1 MAGPEDLSE
10 TGADA
15 GIARDFG
22 DDVRLPAAAHPSRRA
37 GGVIARLSG
46 MFSPFSRRHAAAE
59 DRPQFDLQSPLKS
72 LFALHETGNDGGEFS
87 LGHLL
92 QQAARQIEKGK
103 AALSA
108 QAHDL
113 VDAISARKSGEIS
126 LVAHS
131 LRLLIALAWAV
142 FAFRLDRAVLT
153 ALAEERMVIVTMLGT
168 MPITDAQILAR
179 VFMLLAGA
187 GVVAAFLGSWLV
199 MATGGAGNERL
210 RAKSAAF
217 GAEAADLAKAF
228 DADLNRLR
236 DQMERRPLSS
246 PDAAE
251 DLSRMHLTALEAAV
265 FFHNIQFLTTQD
277 SEEARLKFRGYL
289 NANTAPPRALGLIDI
304 APALILFF
312 LFGLGYGYHIWAP
325 TPEPTGAPVTS
336 LLKYPMAFLAV
347 LGLALVYLGVGL
359 ALDQMRGLITGR
371 AAGQARAEALDA
383 VRSGFVAGNA
393 PQIDSI
399 IRRIEDALA
408 VFKARLSGARAPGVT
423 QGAAAVS
430 RPADDDGDLPWR
442 KAPEG
447 PRFATQTFLSAPG
460 SFVAEDKNTGA
471 TKFFSR
477 TRRADTE
484 PKQSFSSAKKPP
496 WLND

>member
-1 MAGPEDLSE
+1 MAGPEDMSE

-15 GIARDFG
+15 GIVRDFG
-22 DDVRLPAAAHPSRRA
+22 DDVRLPAAAHPPRRA
-37 GGVIARLSG
+37 RGVFARLSG
-46 MFSPFSRRHAAAE
+46 MFSPFSRRRGGDE
-59 DRPQFDLQSPLKS
+59 RPEFDLESPLKS
-72 LFALHETGNDGGEFS
+72 LFAQHGGVDQGGDFA
-87 LGHLL
+87 LGQLL
-92 QQAARQIEKGK
+92 QQAARKIEDGK

-108 QAHDL
+108 QARDL
-113 VDAISARKSGEIS
+113 VDAISARRGGEIS
-126 LVAHS
+126 LIAHS

-153 ALAEERMVIVTMLGT
+153 AMAEGQPLIVTLLGT

-187 GVVAAFLGSWLV
+187 GVAAAFLGSWLV
-199 MATGGAGNERL
+199 MATGGASNAKL
-210 RAKSAAF
+210 RVKSAAF

-312 LFGLGYGYHIWAP
+312 LFGLGYGYHLWAP
-325 TPEPTGAPVTS
+325 TPEPTGATVTS
-336 LLKYPMAFLAV
+336 LLKYPLAFLAV

-359 ALDQMRGLITGR
+359 GLDQMLGLITAR
-371 AAGQARAEALDA
+371 AADEARAEALDA

-408 VFKARLSGARAPGVT
+408 VFKARLSGARTPGAT
-423 QGAAAVS
+423 QGAAAIGRS
-430 RPADDDGDLPWR
+430 ADDGGELPWR

-447 PRFATQTFLSAPG
+447 PRFATQTFLAAPE

-477 TRRADTE
+477 TRRADAE
-484 PKQSFSSAKKPP
+484 PKQSFTSAKKPP